1 MLLKRTCD
9 RVLQR
14 GPNKAGPQ
22 TNDHNSVK
30 TFDLKTFFAGRF
42 LGTFA
47 VTWILNV
54 PQHLASALSCET
66 LISAKQAL
74 NDKLESSVAAY
85 LRCGGV
91 VNNQIK
97 KNLLLDL

>member
-30 TFDLKTFFAGRF
+30 TFDLKTFFTGRF
-42 LGTFA
+42 LGKFA

-54 PQHLASALSCET
+54 P
-66 LISAKQAL
+66 
-74 NDKLESSVAAY
+74 
-85 LRCGGV
+85 
-91 VNNQIK
+91 
-97 KNLLLDL
+97 